1 MEETPQ
7 VLIVDDDPDLRELL
21 EFDFR
26 TNGFDTVTVANG
38 AEALTYLQETT
49 DLPDAIVLDLLMP
62 GVDGMTFLHRRSDT
76 QFESI
81 PVIMLTVVDD
91 VETFRDAYELGID
104 DYVTKPFSPPHL
116 VTRVENIQ

>member
-7 VLIVDDDPDLRELL
+7 VLVVDDDPDLRELL

-38 AEALTYLQETT
+38 AEALNYLRETT
-49 DLPDAIVLDLLMP
+49 DLPDVIVLDLLMP
-62 GVDGMTFLHRRSDT
+62 GVDGMTFLHKRSDT
-76 QFESI
+76 RFESI

-91 VETFRDAYELGID
+91 VETFRAAYELGID

-116 VTRVENIQ
+116 VTRVENI